1 LRGINALITWGM
13 NALGLWFGAWLIAQ
27 DMRARSQCNYQTT
40 DSGELIEPDDSCIS
54 GGDVM
59 ICIFSIFFGSI
70 NLGQA
75 APGFSA
81 FKLARHE
88 VSKAFAKIALVSP
101 IDPLDESKGAALD
114 DVQGSLEFRNV
125 RFAYPMRPDH
135 EVYTGM
141 NLTIP
146 AGKTVAFVGPSGC
159 GKSTAVQL
167 IERFYD
173 PSAGAVLLDGT
184 DIKDL
189 KVSWYRQQIGLV
201 SQEPVLFGGTIRD
214 NISYGKPGASSED
227 IENAAKLANIHW
239 DIVGKF
245 PDKYD
250 TQVGEGGIQLSG
262 GQKQRIAIA
271 RAIVRDPK
279 ILLLDE
285 ATSALDTKSERVVQE
300 ALDGLLKARQ
310 RTTIVIAHRLS
321 TIRHAD
327 KIVVFTDGRI
337 VEEGTHEELIVVVDS
352 LYATLVNL
360 QGAVLEGE
368 ATPAKELCDANLVND
383 DLQKDTMADGTDSD
397 VMVDGIVD
405 VTLDEEATTNSTN
418 GETGDVEKGT
428 LISKE
433 KTDKEALPSS
443 KEAGQWV
450 WDLSKPMRPLVGL
463 GLLGSMIMGFGFPLL
478 GYFLAEMIT
487 IFFNTDTSD
496 MMEGANFWAGMFC
509 VLGAAQFVG
518 NFLQRCCFGIT
529 AERLAM
535 HVRDVSFEKILG
547 QDVAWFD
554 RPANT
559 GGNLPRTR

>member
-1 LRGINALITWGM
+1 M
-13 NALGLWFGAWLIAQ
+13 
-27 DMRARSQCNYQTT
+27 
-40 DSGELIEPDDSCIS
+40 
-54 GGDVM
+54 
-59 ICIFSIFFGSI
+59 
-70 NLGQA
+70 
-75 APGFSA
+75 
-81 FKLARHE
+81 
-88 VSKAFAKIALVSP
+88 
-101 IDPLDESKGAALD
+101 
-114 DVQGSLEFRNV
+114 

-337 VEEGTHEELIVVVDS
+337 VEEGTHEELIARAGGHYRGLVSSSDS
-352 LYATLVNL
+352 CASLASL
-360 QGAVLEGE
+360 GE
-368 ATPAKELCDANLVND
+368 
-383 DLQKDTMADGTDSD
+383 
-397 VMVDGIVD
+397 
-405 VTLDEEATTNSTN
+405 
-418 GETGDVEKGT
+418 
-428 LISKE
+428 
-433 KTDKEALPSS
+433 
-443 KEAGQWV
+443 
-450 WDLSKPMRPLVGL
+450 
-463 GLLGSMIMGFGFPLL
+463 
-478 GYFLAEMIT
+478 LAESEEI
-487 IFFNTDTSD
+487 
-496 MMEGANFWAGMFC
+496 
-509 VLGAAQFVG
+509 Q
-518 NFLQRCCFGIT
+518 
-529 AERLAM
+529 
-535 HVRDVSFEKILG
+535 
-547 QDVAWFD
+547 
-554 RPANT
+554 
-559 GGNLPRTR
+559 GNLAVVG